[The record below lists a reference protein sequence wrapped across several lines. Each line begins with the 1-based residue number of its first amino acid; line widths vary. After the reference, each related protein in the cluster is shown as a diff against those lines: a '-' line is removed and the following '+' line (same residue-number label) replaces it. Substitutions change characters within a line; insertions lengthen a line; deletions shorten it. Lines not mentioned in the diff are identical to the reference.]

1 MGRNSGSN
9 GDEAALRQDWT
20 LGPFRSSVSMKQR
33 SNLTGPNP
41 SSLAETVRGVG
52 QSALLAVSRENPQ
65 LGSALGE
72 WGSALRSD
80 AQQRLEQGFSR
91 YAAPS
96 MDKGAFFGPLGWAHP
111 RPQHHHAP
119 PSQQQQQQQ
128 QQPMGGD
135 DWWLLRRAHRPQL
148 LTFKRSASDN
158 NLADS
163 SAISDPAPEAAEHG
177 AGSGAHAWTAQQ
189 PSRPSARKQQK
200 RLSSGL
206 GQSMRGSRRQRRP
219 ATPHSGDLLDPSASQ
234 LVSSEP
240 YSETLPA
247 HAAWPSSH
255 AAPRH
260 SHSLDLDLAR
270 GLSALVDSSS
280 RALRTARS
288 SIAETAANCQHN
300 LAALSNMLQ
309 QNMAANASTLQDQ
322 VGRGAGGLE
331 FVGTG
336 GQGQRQGTG
345 VCGVQGE
352 GGNAAGAGVQGKGVS
367 VQEQE
372 GRGARLGGRGG
383 KGQE

>member
-119 PSQQQQQQQ
+119 PPQQQQQQ
-128 QQPMGGD
+128 QQPMGGE

-158 NLADS
+158 SLADS
-163 SAISDPAPEAAEHG
+163 SAISDPAPDAAEHG
-177 AGSGAHAWTAQQ
+177 TGSGAHAWTAQQ
-189 PSRPSARKQQK
+189 PTRPSARKQQK

-336 GQGQRQGTG
+336 GQGQRRGNRGMWGSGGGRQR
-345 VCGVQGE
+345 CRSRWAGE
-352 GGNAAGAGVQGKGVS
+352 GGKCAGAGGQGSKAV
-367 VQEQE
+367 
-372 GRGARLGGRGG
+372 GGGG